1 VTTALHAPTPQWR
14 ASPAERAERGLA
26 ARAAL
31 PRDRQAE
38 LVLPAGRRDLVSVME
53 ERARTMVPELVPVRY
68 GRMMTSPFAFLRGSA
83 AVMAADLGAAPVS
96 GIAAQVCG
104 DAHLSNFGLFRTDER
119 RLLFDLTDFDES
131 VPGPWEWDLKR
142 LAASIVVAGRGNDFS
157 HRERRENVVK
167 TVRRYR
173 DATARFAAM
182 RTLDVWYARADADEV
197 RDVLRPMLGT
207 NPRRRGSAMAKVRAN
222 RSLKG
227 LEHLA
232 EVVDGRLG
240 IRADPPLVV
249 PLQELLCRPDRDDQ
263 ESQVGQVLA
272 RYRRRLT
279 GERRMLLNQFE
290 VVDVARKLVGV
301 GGVGTRCWIVLLR
314 GRDAGEPLFL
324 QVKEAQPSVL
334 APYAAVAI
342 RRPIA
347 LQNDAERVV
356 AGQRL
361 MQAGADMFL
370 GWQRIAGDGRMRDY
384 YVRQLRD
391 TEASADV
398 ERMDPHGMTAYGRL
412 CGWTLA
418 RAHARSGDP
427 VAVSRYLGDDD
438 VFPEA
443 VAAYA
448 EQYADQTER
457 DHANLLA
464 AVETGRLRAT
474 LGV

>member
-1 VTTALHAPTPQWR
+1 
-14 ASPAERAERGLA
+14 
-26 ARAAL
+26 
-31 PRDRQAE
+31 
-38 LVLPAGRRDLVSVME
+38 
-53 ERARTMVPELVPVRY
+53 
-68 GRMMTSPFAFLRGSA
+68 
-83 AVMAADLGAAPVS
+83 
-96 GIAAQVCG
+96 
-104 DAHLSNFGLFRTDER
+104 
-119 RLLFDLTDFDES
+119 
-131 VPGPWEWDLKR
+131 
-142 LAASIVVAGRGNDFS
+142 VVAGRGNDFS

-232 EVVDGRLG
+232 EVVDGRLR

>member
-1 VTTALHAPTPQWR
+1 
-14 ASPAERAERGLA
+14 
-26 ARAAL
+26 
-31 PRDRQAE
+31 
-38 LVLPAGRRDLVSVME
+38 
-53 ERARTMVPELVPVRY
+53 
-68 GRMMTSPFAFLRGSA
+68 
-83 AVMAADLGAAPVS
+83 
-96 GIAAQVCG
+96 
-104 DAHLSNFGLFRTDER
+104 
-119 RLLFDLTDFDES
+119 
-131 VPGPWEWDLKR
+131 
-142 LAASIVVAGRGNDFS
+142 
-157 HRERRENVVK
+157 
-167 TVRRYR
+167 
-173 DATARFAAM
+173 
-182 RTLDVWYARADADEV
+182 
-197 RDVLRPMLGT
+197 
-207 NPRRRGSAMAKVRAN
+207 
-222 RSLKG
+222 
-227 LEHLA
+227 
-232 EVVDGRLG
+232 
-240 IRADPPLVV
+240 
-249 PLQELLCRPDRDDQ
+249 
-263 ESQVGQVLA
+263 VLA